1 MVVVC
6 AALKLMQDRIVS
18 IKALA
23 LHFGLK
29 TLVYRPLKFTGIL
42 ALLLTKHLWTKL
54 LNYKS
59 LIFHLSRLNA
69 SNWRNK
75 VTFSMCDRNGNFWIV
90 NSLRLVVFCRAVFFF
105 HRNPY
110 IWLSTTKCFSS
121 SCFCAVSNQ
130 EINSKNNQQIFF
142 FRLFFICLL

>member
-42 ALLLTKHLWTKL
+42 ALLLTKHL
-54 LNYKS
+54 
-59 LIFHLSRLNA
+59 
-69 SNWRNK
+69 
-75 VTFSMCDRNGNFWIV
+75 
-90 NSLRLVVFCRAVFFF
+90 
-105 HRNPY
+105 
-110 IWLSTTKCFSS
+110 
-121 SCFCAVSNQ
+121 
-130 EINSKNNQQIFF
+130 
-142 FRLFFICLL
+142 